1 MIGIG
6 RWCRLVLIGLPFAWL
21 GLFFLL
27 PLLIVVK
34 ISLARSAIGIP
45 PYTPLLLD
53 DGSGLKIQATLA
65 NFAFLAS
72 DDLYLRAYLGAL
84 GNAALATALCLALGY
99 PISYAI
105 ARSPGRWRLILLFL
119 VMLPF
124 WTSFL
129 IRVYAWIAILKP
141 NGLLNQLLIAIGLIT
156 TPLPLLNNAFSV
168 ELGLVYS
175 YLPFM
180 ILPLYGSLTALDES
194 LLEAAAD
201 LGARPIRAFL
211 GVTLPLS
218 LPGIAAGSLLV
229 LIPAIGEFV
238 IPDLLGGADTL
249 MIGKVL
255 WDEFFNNRDWPVA
268 SAVAVVLVLYSF
280 NASRLVTVWAGFST
294 RWYGELAKN
303 EGFRA
308 AALTSLE
315 VALMAAS
322 LALVLGTFAGFSMA
336 RFSRFPGRSLFG
348 FALMAPLV
356 VPEVI
361 LGLSLLLMFV
371 AGESVVGWP
380 QGRGIVTITIAH
392 ATFGACF
399 VSVLVRAQ
407 LAGFDRALEEAALD
421 LGARP
426 WTVLARITLPGISP
440 ALVSGWLLA
449 FTLSLDDLVIAS
461 FVTGPSATTLPMMVF
476 SSVRLGVSPEVNA
489 LASLFLAV
497 VFVLVSLA
505 FWLMA
510 RAERRRIIS

>member
-6 RWCRLVLIGLPFAWL
+6 RWGRLVLIGLPFAWL

-27 PLLIVVK
+27 PLLIVLK

-45 PYTPLLLD
+45 PYTPLLFD
-53 DGSGLKIQATLA
+53 DGSGPKIQATLA
-65 NFAFLAS
+65 NFGLLAS

-99 PISYAI
+99 PIAYAI

-180 ILPLYGSLTALDES
+180 ILPLYGSLSALDES

-229 LIPAIGEFV
+229 LIPATGEFV

-268 SAVAVVLVLYSF
+268 SAVAVVLV
-280 NASRLVTVWAGFST
+280 
-294 RWYGELAKN
+294 
-303 EGFRA
+303 
-308 AALTSLE
+308 AAL
-315 VALMAAS
+315 AI
-322 LALVLGTFAGFSMA
+322 
-336 RFSRFPGRSLFG
+336 P
-348 FALMAPLV
+348 
-356 VPEVI
+356 I
-361 LGLSLLLMFV
+361 
-371 AGESVVGWP
+371 
-380 QGRGIVTITIAH
+380 
-392 ATFGACF
+392 
-399 VSVLVRAQ
+399 
-407 LAGFDRALEEAALD
+407 
-421 LGARP
+421 
-426 WTVLARITLPGISP
+426 
-440 ALVSGWLLA
+440 LLA
-449 FTLSLDDLVIAS
+449 QK
-461 FVTGPSATTLPMMVF
+461 
-476 SSVRLGVSPEVNA
+476 
-489 LASLFLAV
+489 FLAQE
-497 VFVLVSLA
+497 
-505 FWLMA
+505 
-510 RAERRRIIS
+510 RAV

>member
-6 RWCRLVLIGLPFAWL
+6 RLGRLVLIGLPFAWL

-27 PLLIVVK
+27 PLLIVLK

-45 PYTPLLLD
+45 PYTPLFFD
-53 DGSGLKIQATLA
+53 DGSGLKIHATLA
-65 NFAFLAS
+65 NFALLAS

-84 GNAALATALCLALGY
+84 GNAALATTLCLVLGY
-99 PISYAI
+99 PVAYAI
-105 ARSPGRWRLILLFL
+105 ARSPGRWRLLLLFL

-156 TPLPLLNNAFSV
+156 APLPLLNNAFSV

-268 SAVAVVLVLYSF
+268 SAVAVVLV
-280 NASRLVTVWAGFST
+280 AA
-294 RWYGELAKN
+294 LAIPILLAQKFLAQ
-303 EGFRA
+303 ERA
-308 AALTSLE
+308 A
-315 VALMAAS
+315 
-322 LALVLGTFAGFSMA
+322 
-336 RFSRFPGRSLFG
+336 
-348 FALMAPLV
+348 
-356 VPEVI
+356 
-361 LGLSLLLMFV
+361 
-371 AGESVVGWP
+371 
-380 QGRGIVTITIAH
+380 
-392 ATFGACF
+392 
-399 VSVLVRAQ
+399 
-407 LAGFDRALEEAALD
+407 
-421 LGARP
+421 
-426 WTVLARITLPGISP
+426 
-440 ALVSGWLLA
+440 
-449 FTLSLDDLVIAS
+449 
-461 FVTGPSATTLPMMVF
+461 
-476 SSVRLGVSPEVNA
+476 
-489 LASLFLAV
+489 
-497 VFVLVSLA
+497 
-505 FWLMA
+505 
-510 RAERRRIIS
+510 